1 MIQNFLKK
9 EQLNVMVVI
18 AVAMAAHLIL
28 KDFVLR
34 LSNNIIFVVPALLPI
49 IWTPL
54 RMSKNWALL
63 YAAILGVF
71 VDILF
76 FTPGLYASV
85 FLCVTFA
92 RTYFLQI
99 LKKEPTLVYY
109 RPCAEALGILPY
121 GLYIFV
127 LYLIFFVLLSVLELW
142 DLHLWRLFSVRIIS
156 NAFVN
161 TLLVGLLDFFFF
173 SSKKKAGYHN

>member
-1 MIQNFLKK
+1 ML
-9 EQLNVMVVI
+9 LI
-18 AVAMAAHLIL
+18 AVAMAAHLML

-34 LSNNIIFVVPALLPI
+34 LSNNIIFIAPALWPL

-54 RMSKNWALL
+54 RMSKNWALF
-63 YAAILGVF
+63 YAAVLGIF

-85 FLCVTFA
+85 FLCVTFV

-109 RPCAEALGILPY
+109 RPCVEALGILPY
-121 GLYIFV
+121 GLYVFV
-127 LYLIFFVLLSVLELW
+127 LYLIFFVLLAVLELW
-142 DLHLWRLFSVRIIS
+142 DLHLWWLFSVKILS
-156 NAFVN
+156 NAFIN
-161 TLLVGLLDFFFF
+161 TLLLGLLDFFFF
-173 SSKKKAGYHN
+173 SSKKKISYPN